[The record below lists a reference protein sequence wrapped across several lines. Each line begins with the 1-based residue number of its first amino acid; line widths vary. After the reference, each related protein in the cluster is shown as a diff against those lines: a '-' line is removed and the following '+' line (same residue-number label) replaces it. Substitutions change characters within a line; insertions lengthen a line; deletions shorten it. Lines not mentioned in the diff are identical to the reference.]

1 MSDSLA
7 VRCSAKSKQS
17 GKQCKNWAIRGGT
30 TCRLHGGSAPQVV
43 AKAAIRAELM
53 DWGITDQKESPEELL
68 LRLMTQ
74 SYNRSQ
80 LYARLLQEAYEAA
93 ERLARLDL
101 TPEALADEMPRDG
114 NADGSTEA
122 QRAIDEL
129 DRIFSTGGVAAL
141 IGHTYGAAKDVGVY
155 VTGEAIRGL
164 AKLEAEER
172 DRCANLAAKAVAAG
186 LIKKQTDLA
195 NIVGE
200 MLVKSLQAVLDRVGL
215 NEEQKQQIKAELR
228 TLAA

>member
-1 MSDSLA
+1 M
-7 VRCSAKSKQS
+7 VEKRKCGAKTTAGNPCQR
-17 GKQCKNWAIRGGT
+17 WAIKGGT
-30 TCRLHGGSAPQVV
+30 VCQVHGGAAPAVK
-43 AKAAIRAELM
+43 AKAAVRAELL
-53 DWGITDQKESPEELL
+53 DWGITDKKENPEELL

-74 SYNRSQ
+74 SYNRAQ
-80 LYARLLQEAYEAA
+80 LYGRLLQEAYEAA
-93 ERLARLDL
+93 ERLAQSDLDSEEL
-101 TPEALADEMPRDG
+101 VGDVPRDG
-114 NADGSTEA
+114 CADGSTER

-164 AKLEAEER
+164 AKLERDER
-172 DRCANLAAKAVAAG
+172 EFCANLCAKAVAAG

-200 MLVKSLQAVLDRVGL
+200 MLVKSLQTVLDRVGL
-215 NEEQKQQIKAELR
+215 TEDQKQQVKAELR
-228 TLAA
+228 ALPAA

>member
-1 MSDSLA
+1 VA
-7 VRCSAKSKQS
+7 SK
-17 GKQCKNWAIRGGT
+17 A
-30 TCRLHGGSAPQVV
+30 H
-43 AKAAIRAELM
+43 IRAELH
-53 DWGITDQKESPEELL
+53 DWGITDKKENPEELL

-74 SYNRSQ
+74 SHNRAQ

-93 ERLARLDL
+93 EWLAQLDL
-101 TPEALADEMPRDG
+101 ESEGLVGDVPRDG
-114 NADGSTEA
+114 NADGSTER

-129 DRIFSTGGVAAL
+129 DRIFSTGGVSAL

-172 DRCANLAAKAVAAG
+172 DRCANLAAKAIAAG

-200 MLVKSLQAVLDRVGL
+200 MLGKAVQAVLDKADL
-215 NEEQKQQIKAELR
+215 TEEQKAKVKAELKA
-228 TLAA
+228 LPAA